1 MDQRR
6 HIQGI
11 EQTANSIGYEGADN
25 DRGADESSGRKC
37 LARPP
42 TSPSCAAK
50 YPDIDNSSGRASS
63 RHPSQDHRSLA
74 LRNKRYDIE
83 MRPTTGDGG
92 LGCSI
97 TPYEPLYCNSIFRR
111 SKIPTPPWSTSS
123 SWNARCPGASL
134 SQDAPTRD
142 SLFG

>member
-11 EQTANSIGYEGADN
+11 EQTANSIGNEGADN

-42 TSPSCAAK
+42 TFPSRAAK
-50 YPDIDNSSGRASS
+50 YPDIDNSSGRAAS

-74 LRNKRYDIE
+74 LGNKRYDIE
-83 MRPTTGDGG
+83 MRPTTADGG

-97 TPYEPLYCNSIFRR
+97 TP
-111 SKIPTPPWSTSS
+111 
-123 SWNARCPGASL
+123 
-134 SQDAPTRD
+134 
-142 SLFG
+142 